1 MSDSH
6 RDPGSHDVQHSPE
19 WLQATFRFIVARRWW
34 WVILYALLLGPSA
47 YYALRVPI
55 DSSIEQLIVRSDR
68 DYIRAKAF
76 EKVFGQGEFV
86 VILGEAEDPYDPE
99 VLRRMD
105 ALQMELGRV
114 PRVQTDSIISVYR
127 RAKAHFEPTREE
139 AEALRRFAT
148 GTDLFRRQGLLGEH
162 HLTIALILDIDEPH
176 RRHQILDQIDRVVG
190 RLEAD
195 KGPITAVRKTGVSY
209 VNSQLDTEIGAG
221 TKYFPVFV
229 VFVVLLNLFLY
240 RSGRALLAFLIT
252 LAVSAALTVGF
263 IGLIGGVFTIVS
275 SLVPMTVLITCTAT
289 LVYLHSR
296 YVERPAGVSVEQHQI
311 FALCNKFLPATAS
324 VFATAV
330 GFAALAVSK
339 IRPVR
344 EVGIWVAIGL
354 VFTWLVVFTLF
365 PALQRILKAPTA
377 QERNVSGAGWFLRL
391 VDVLPHW
398 TYRWRWLLVSSSIA
412 LCGVGAVTLFGIPG
426 LVSPMHLETNPLEY
440 FNQNSRLYID
450 THRAAQLGPGQS
462 MTEIWLKSSTLGVM
476 TDPEVL
482 RGLGRYVAALEKEKD
497 VGAVIG
503 VPQVVRMLRYIGG
516 QGDRIP
522 EDEAALEAAAAQI
535 EAVAPSEPTLGRF
548 LDKSFSQTHLVVLS
562 HTNDY
567 EGYVALEK
575 IIRERWKEAV
585 AAEPALQKI
594 SLGGPEDLTSGI
606 SGLGPLQ
613 AKIAHHLVPTLVESF
628 VLSVVVIYAAFLLI
642 FRNWAARLMAI
653 IPSLFAILVMF
664 ALMRLFG
671 MTLNVATIL
680 IASTVLGTSE
690 NDQIHFFYHFLE
702 RSEVST
708 EAGLR
713 HGLLIAGRAILFA
726 TLINAG
732 GFLAFALSDLPPI
745 RQFGIL
751 SSIAFILSMVAD
763 FTALPAALWI
773 VFRARPDAATAA
785 APSDKAKAK
794 DELDRVGV

>member
-1 MSDSH
+1 MNTSRRKS
-6 RDPGSHDVQHSPE
+6 GSHDAMHTPS
-19 WLQATFRFIVARRWW
+19 WLQALFRFIVARRWW
-34 WVILYALLLGPSA
+34 WVILYAFLLGPSA
-47 YYALRVPI
+47 YFALKVPI
-55 DSSIEQLIVRSDR
+55 DSSIDQLIVRSDP
-68 DYIRAKAF
+68 DYIRAKEF
-76 EKVFGQGEFV
+76 EKVFGQGEFA
-86 VILGEAEDPYDPE
+86 VIVAEAPDPYAPE

-105 ALQMELGRV
+105 ALQAELGRLS
-114 PRVQTDSIISVYR
+114 RVQTDSIISVYR
-127 RAKAHFEPTREE
+127 RAKARFEPTREE

-162 HLTIALILDIDEPH
+162 HLTIALILDIDQPK
-176 RRHQILDQIDRVVG
+176 RRHEILTEVDRVVEH
-190 RLEAD
+190 LEKD
-195 KGPITAVRKTGVSY
+195 PGPITAVRKVGVSY
-209 VNSQLDTEIGAG
+209 VNSQLDSEIDSGMR
-221 TKYFPVFV
+221 YFPFFV
-229 VFVVLLNLFLY
+229 ALVVLLNLFLY
-240 RSGRALLAFLIT
+240 RSWRALAAFLIT

-263 IGLIGGVFTIVS
+263 IGLIGGIFTIVS

-296 YVERPAGVSVEQHQI
+296 YVERPAGVSIEQHQI

-365 PALQRILKAPTA
+365 PALQRILKAPTG
-377 QERNVSGAGWFLRL
+377 QERKVSGSGWFLRL
-391 VDVLPHW
+391 VDVLPRW
-398 TYRWRWLLVSSSIA
+398 TYRWRWLLVSGSIA

-426 LVSPMHLETNPLEY
+426 VLAPMHLETNPLEY
-440 FNQNSRLYID
+440 FNQSSRLYRD
-450 THRAAQLGPGQS
+450 THRVAQLGPGQS
-462 MTEIWLKSSTLGVM
+462 MSEIWLKSSSLGLM

-482 RGLGRYVAALEKEKD
+482 RGLGRYAEALEKEKGI
-497 VGAVIG
+497 GAVIG

-516 QGDRIP
+516 QGDRMP
-522 EDEAALEAAAAQI
+522 EDESALEAAAAQI
-535 EAVAPSEPTLGRF
+535 EALAPSEPTLGRF
-548 LDKSFSQTHLVVLS
+548 LDKSFSQTHLVLLS
-562 HTNDY
+562 HTADY
-567 EGYVALEK
+567 KGFVALEK
-575 IIRERWKEAV
+575 VIRERWQEAV
-585 AAEPALQKI
+585 AAEPALGKI
-594 SLGGPEDLTSGI
+594 ELSIT
-606 SGLGPLQ
+606 GLGPLE
-613 AKIAHHLVPTLVESF
+613 AKIAYHLVPTLVESF
-628 VLSVVVIYAAFLLI
+628 VLSVVIIYAAFLFI

-664 ALMRLFG
+664 ALMRAFG

-708 EAGLR
+708 EEGLR
-713 HGLLIAGRAILFA
+713 HALLIAGRAILFA

-745 RQFGIL
+745 RQFGTL
-751 SSIAFILSMVAD
+751 SSIAFLLSMVAD

-773 VFRARPDAATAA
+773 VFRARPDAAEDVTA
-785 APSDKAKAK
+785 SGKAKGEF
-794 DELDRVGV
+794 DHVGA